1 MDEQF
6 KPLTATPIVDPTK
19 HVNYTYGMVLGV
31 DDFTQEFAY
40 HSERDQWMTRD
51 IDGYGTVSGLAV
63 KVAENANGEQ
73 EVIVSAGTAVN
84 PRGQLICVPAAQ
96 CAVIDKWL
104 AVEAN
109 RKAAEAVAA
118 ELPPGAPLGL
128 YVVLCYRDCPTDKVP
143 VPGEPC
149 RSEDESVAN
158 SRLKDD
164 FRLELRL
171 APPAQTEELAVREFV
186 RWLRAHVEFTDE
198 AGEFTHEDSFAD
210 VVRELAEAA
219 GPSSPPDYTEDSPPN
234 VIRVLPELRC
244 DFLRVAFRVWVTE
257 LRPRVRPDLP
267 GSHCSCANESHEHE
281 AQGGDED
288 CVLLAELQVYLTPDT
303 LVDETREVR
312 IVESQRPLLVHQ
324 RMLQE
329 WLLCGS
335 CCEGEHTHDEVLPG
349 IESPPTIP
357 PPAELA
363 LDDLID
369 VSAPAPQE
377 SEVLTFSGGQ
387 WIAAPPAAG
396 GGGGATGPAG
406 GDLEGAY
413 PDPTVAGLRGRVVS
427 AAGPNTNQVL
437 TWDGSQ
443 WGPADVPAVDAI
455 RPGDAAGGDLT
466 ATYPNPTVAGLQTR
480 PVSDAAP
487 NAGDVLTW
495 DESVSQWR
503 PVALPA
509 PPAPPAPPPAVRM
522 VLPFVTVIEGF
533 STDETSFFLWF
544 NLDAPRNR
552 AEIFELPISALRAF
566 AENVDPAAD
575 FLERLDV
582 VRLEPVRGQRNLFR
596 CQIARRPP
604 LLRFTFE
611 LRRVQVRSEGR
622 DMPILQYVRDNEL
635 NFVGFDGRSTV
646 TAFVGGRRQLG

>member
-6 KPLTATPIVDPTK
+6 KPLTATPVVDPTK

-63 KVAENANGEQ
+63 TVAENANGEQ

-104 AVEAN
+104 AVQAN
-109 RKAAEAVAA
+109 RKAAEAAAA
-118 ELPPGAPLGL
+118 ELPPGGPLGI

-149 RSEDESVAN
+149 RSEDETVAN

-171 APPAQTEELAVREFV
+171 TPPAQTEELAVREFV
-186 RWLRAHVEFTDE
+186 RWLREHVEFTDE
-198 AGEFTHEDSFAD
+198 VGEFTHEDSFAD
-210 VVRELAEAA
+210 VVRELFEAA
-219 GPSSPPDYTEDSPPN
+219 DPSSPPDYAEDSPPN
-234 VIRVLPELRC
+234 VIRVPSEQRC

-267 GSHCSCANESHEHE
+267 GSHCSCADESHEHE
-281 AQGGDED
+281 ARGGDED

-303 LVDETREVR
+303 LLDETRDVR
-312 IVESQRPLLVHQ
+312 VVEAQRPLLVHQ

-335 CCEGEHTHDEVLPG
+335 CCAGEVESLP
-349 IESPPTIP
+349 PAP
-357 PPAELA
+357 PPVLA
-363 LDDLID
+363 LDDLSD

-387 WIAAPPAAG
+387 WIAAPLPADVVG
-396 GGGGATGPAG
+396 SATGPAG
-406 GDLEGAY
+406 GDLGGTY
-413 PDPTVAGLRGRVVS
+413 PDPTVAGLQGRGVS
-427 AAGPNTNQVL
+427 AAGPNTGQVL
-437 TWDGSQ
+437 TWDGSE
-443 WGPADVPAVDAI
+443 WGPSDVPADDEAI
-455 RPGDAAGGDLT
+455 HTGDAAAGDLSG
-466 ATYPNPTVAGLQTR
+466 TYPAPTVAGLQTR
-480 PVSDAAP
+480 PVSDAPP

-495 DESVSQWR
+495 DESASQWR
-503 PVALPA
+503 PVALPE
-509 PPAPPAPPPAVRM
+509 PPAPPEPPSAARM
-522 VLPFVTVIEGF
+522 LLPFVTVMEEF
-533 STDETSFFLWF
+533 SDGNAAFFLWF
-544 NLDAPRNR
+544 NLDAQRNR
-552 AEIFELPISALRAF
+552 AEIFELSRGSLRAF
-566 AENVDPAAD
+566 GENPDPGVD
-575 FLERLDV
+575 FLERVSVLSVD
-582 VRLEPVRGQRNLFR
+582 PVAGQRNLFR
-596 CQIARRPP
+596 CEIERRPP
-604 LLRFTFE
+604 LLRFTFD
-611 LRRVQVRSEGR
+611 LRRLQVRVGGSDVPISDYMKDSE
-622 DMPILQYVRDNEL
+622 LS
-635 NFVGFDGRSTV
+635 FVGFDGQSTV
-646 TAFVGGRRQLG
+646 TTFVGMSRDRQFR

>member
-63 KVAENANGEQ
+63 TVAENANGEQ

-210 VVRELAEAA
+210 VVRELAGAA
-219 GPSSPPDYTEDSPPN
+219 GPSSPPDYAEDSPPN

-312 IVESQRPLLVHQ
+312 VVEAQRPLLVHQ

-335 CCEGEHTHDEVLPG
+335 CCAGEVESLP
-349 IESPPTIP
+349 PA

-363 LDDLID
+363 LDDLSD

-387 WIAAPPAAG
+387 WIAAPPAAGG

-427 AAGPNTNQVL
+427 AAGPSTNQVL

-495 DESVSQWR
+495 DELVSQWR

-509 PPAPPAPPPAVRM
+509 PPPPPAPPPAVRM
-522 VLPFVTVIEGF
+522 LLPFVTVMEEF
-533 STDETSFFLWF
+533 SDGNAAFFLWF
-544 NLDAPRNR
+544 NLDAQRNR
-552 AEIFELPISALRAF
+552 AEIVELTRGSLRAF
-566 AENVDPAAD
+566 GENPDPGVD
-575 FLERLDV
+575 FLERVSVLSVD
-582 VRLEPVRGQRNLFR
+582 PVAGQRNLFR
-596 CQIARRPP
+596 CEIEKRPP
-604 LLRFTFE
+604 LLRFTFD
-611 LRRVQVRSEGR
+611 LRRIQVRVGGS
-622 DMPILQYVRDNEL
+622 DVPISDYMKDSEL
-635 NFVGFDGRSTV
+635 NFVGFDGGNTV
-646 TAFVGGRRQLG
+646 TTFVGMSRSRQFG